1 MRLPQQGAGV
11 RPAAEEVS
19 TITSLLHVLTAPLP
33 RYKAEQIPV
42 AAVATGFPSGQYS
55 LDTRLQEIKL
65 AVAAGARH
73 CTLLQLSWMIKLSVS
88 EQLSKLSLGSL

>member
-1 MRLPQQGAGV
+1 M
-11 RPAAEEVS
+11 S
-19 TITSLLHVLTAPLP
+19 TDTSLLHVLGLTVPLP

-55 LDTRLQEIKL
+55 LHTRLQEIKL

-88 EQLSKLSLGSL
+88 AQLSKLSLGSL

>member
-1 MRLPQQGAGV
+1 M

-19 TITSLLHVLTAPLP
+19 TDTSPLQVLTCPLS

-55 LDTRLQEIKL
+55 LHTRLQEIKM

-73 CTLLQLSWMIKLSVS
+73 CTLLQLSWMLDDKALYLHSSLS
-88 EQLSKLSLGSL
+88 